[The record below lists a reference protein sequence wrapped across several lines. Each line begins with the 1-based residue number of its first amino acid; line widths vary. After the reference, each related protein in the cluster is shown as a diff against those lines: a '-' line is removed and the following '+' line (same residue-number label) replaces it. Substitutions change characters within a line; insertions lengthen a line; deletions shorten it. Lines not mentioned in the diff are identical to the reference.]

1 MNGKT
6 GKLFIVAGPSGVGK
20 GTALKKFLAHNDNL
34 IYSISTTTRKPR
46 EGEVEGVNYFYVAR
60 EKFEQMIEENAFLE
74 WAEYSGNLYGTS
86 KNYVTKKLN
95 EGYDIILEIEV
106 QGVKKIMKQNLDA
119 VSIFIMPPSQEEL
132 EERLRGRNTESEEAV
147 QKRLNAAK
155 EEMKNAHLF
164 KYQIKNITVEQAFN
178 ELQAVYESER
188 NWEMF

>member
-1 MNGKT
+1 MNGKS

-20 GTALKKFLAHNDNL
+20 GTVLKKFLEHNDNL

-46 EGEVEGVNYFYVAR
+46 EGEAEGVNYFYVTR
-60 EKFEQMIEENAFLE
+60 EKFEQMISDGAFLE

-86 KNYVTKKLN
+86 KKYVTKKLN

-119 VSIFIMPPSQEEL
+119 VSIFIMPPSQKEL

-164 KYQIKNITVEQAFN
+164 KYQIKNITVEQAFS
-178 ELQAVYESER
+178 ELQAVYESEK
-188 NWEMF
+188 N

>member
-20 GTALKKFLAHNDNL
+20 GTVLKKFLAHNDNL

-46 EGEVEGVNYFYVAR
+46 EGEAEGVNYFYVSR
-60 EKFEQMIEENAFLE
+60 EKFEQMIEEDAFLE

-147 QKRLNAAK
+147 QKRLSAAK

-164 KYQIKNITVEQAFN
+164 KYQIKNITVEQAFG
-178 ELQAVYESER
+178 ELQSVYESEK
-188 NWEMF
+188 NWEMY